1 MNRKFN
7 THGGYFAPRG
17 YSKVEAGGKH
27 HENPNGGVQY
37 GVDAQ
42 GVPNML
48 EEGEPVYDDF
58 VYSDNIEAD
67 ADFLAKYNLPTKFAG
82 KLYSEIA
89 DAFVDE
95 AAERPLDPTSNNGL
109 NKMLTRLADA
119 QEAQKQSQQQNDLQT
134 ELDGLSPEEMQQ
146 LQTMLAGSG
155 QEQGQPTG
163 MEDLAMMQQQ
173 MMAQQQMMPQEAAMA
188 PEGVMARGGCIRRF
202 DEGGNAFD
210 EGQGLSLAR
219 PQTLWLMPSD
229 SNGNLYD
236 TIQPAVVTA
245 PLPNGMTQQEA
256 RNRMEGY
263 LFGQQVAR
271 RRDQWGKDALALADQ
286 ATGGL
291 ITPLSLASSMADG
304 DALGMGLNMAAALL
318 PFTAVLPAD
327 EAAKA
332 AANARKL
339 SAAKGQATR
348 RMNKLAEEIQAAEKA
363 GDVVELARLKKLQ
376 AEQETLWKKAADELD
391 ELNKV
396 RQPKPETPAAP
407 ATQTT
412 PSTSSPS
419 PAPEAATPAHK
430 KKELWVSNDDP
441 RYAAYKNEITWTKGV
456 DKNKARNANILW
468 NPVYNTRKLWQSELP
483 FTQKAVLTG
492 RDLLWT
498 PNIPANIIRTT
509 HPIGSAVDFFQTEKP
524 HGYINDA
531 DTTEFT
537 EPVLYHTGEVKRP
550 NSYDDGGP
558 VLVNDWTEIPD
569 DFFRWLNWQE
579 GFRSQSYG
587 DKTGKVY
594 NVGDTIDPS
603 DTLTVGYSR
612 TINVKPG
619 DTTTREEERAWLLND
634 LNERRRKVAEALSAS
649 GITSMT
655 PTQFAAL
662 VDLSYNGGV
671 GLVKSILRKS
681 KGDPTK
687 IRSLLSDYATTN
699 AQTGEKEPRLV
710 NRAKDRVRMWDGNLN
725 SHEGIYQYQLTHPEL
740 KADGYFGAKTLAAL
754 RADGYSD
761 QDIAHFRLT
770 GELSKRPLL
779 QTTERSDMRTYVPV
793 HEAVP
798 EHYILPDF
806 GGEPFAFPAPV
817 PGEDETVLQESA
829 PEAYPS
835 FLLSRKP
842 KYVPFTDHIA
852 GTESAP
858 NTASALPS
866 AKTPL
871 SFKERFGFAMP
882 VVSAPQSGTT
892 VNYSSTST
900 DLSSPPVVSSGQQV
914 VPSGAEA
921 SDENEHPV
929 SIGADDSGQIVAQ
942 QPSVGGET
950 TVTEDTALSSQQPAT
965 GQSGGVQYSTW
976 PMYAGAINAGLSG
989 LYNAFQKPDRY
1000 DYGTYVP
1007 NIPSAQAPHFVNPTF
1022 TPDDE
1027 NRYVNDLLSQGASMV
1042 RAMQSAPG
1050 GSSRAALIA
1059 ANNAIMKNLADA
1071 RAKVR
1076 NNNIA
1081 QRNTVTQSRN
1091 TNASALAN
1099 FNMTNAQNRSNIMNA
1114 AQQYNLERLAQQ
1126 QAANYAAE
1134 GQKYAALQS
1143 NINAMADAL
1152 AGIGRQNATLNR
1164 INNDPTFDYSTFLN
1178 GTTIKKGQ

>member
-67 ADFLAKYNLPTKFAG
+67 ADFLAKYNLPAKFAG

-109 NKMLTRLADA
+109 NKMLARLADA

-155 QEQGQPTG
+155 QEQGQPMG
-163 MEDLAMMQQQ
+163 MEDPTMMQQQ
-173 MMAQQQMMPQEAAMA
+173 MVAQQQMMPQETAMV
-188 PEGVMARGGCIRRF
+188 PEGVMARGGFIRRF
-202 DEGGNAFD
+202 DEGGDAFG
-210 EGQGLSLAR
+210 EGQGLSLAQ

-229 SNGNLYD
+229 EAGNLYD

-271 RRDQWGKDALALADQ
+271 DRDQWGKEALNLADQ
-286 ATGGL
+286 VTGGL
-291 ITPLSLASSMADG
+291 VPPLSLASSMADG
-304 DALGMGLNMAAALL
+304 DALGMALSLASMWPFSKGL
-318 PFTAVLPAD
+318 PSKKAV
-327 EAAKA
+327 KA
-332 AANARKL
+332 AASK
-339 SAAKGQATR
+339 T
-348 RMNKLAEEIQAAEKA
+348 
-363 GDVVELARLKKLQ
+363 
-376 AEQETLWKKAADELD
+376 KAA
-391 ELNKV
+391 
-396 RQPKPETPAAP
+396 PKAA
-407 ATQTT
+407 TT
-412 PSTSSPS
+412 LSHSSPS
-419 PAPEAATPAHK
+419 PAPEVPKTPAQSAPAPKAATTAPK
-430 KKELWVSNDDP
+430 KKELWVGKDDP
-441 RYAAYKNEITWTKGV
+441 RYAAYKKEITWTKGA
-456 DKNKARNANILW
+456 DKNNARNANILW
-468 NPVYNTRKLWQSELP
+468 NPIYNTRKLWQSELP
-483 FTQKAVLTG
+483 FTQKAALTG

-498 PNIPANIIRTT
+498 PNIPANVIRAA

-550 NSYDDGGP
+550 NSYDEGGP
-558 VLVNDWTEIPD
+558 ILINDWTEIPD

-594 NVGDTIDPS
+594 NVGDTIDPR
-603 DTLTVGYSR
+603 DTLTVGYGR

-619 DTTTREEERAWLLND
+619 DTTTREEEKAWLLND
-634 LNERRRKVAEALSAS
+634 LNERRRKVAEALSTS

-671 GLVKSILRKS
+671 GLVRSILRKS

-687 IRSLLSDYATTN
+687 IRSLLFDYATTN

-725 SHEGIYQYQLTHPEL
+725 SHEGIYQYQLTHPEI
-740 KADGYFGAKTLAAL
+740 KADGYFGPNTLAAL
-754 RADGYSD
+754 KADGYSD
-761 QDIAHFRLT
+761 QDIAHFRST
-770 GELSKRPLL
+770 GELPVTATPESSIVPLP
-779 QTTERSDMRTYVPV
+779 QAIERSDMRTYVPV
-793 HEAVP
+793 SEAVP
-798 EHYILPDF
+798 ENYIHSDF
-806 GGEPFAFPAPV
+806 GGEPFVFSAPL
-817 PGEDETVLQESA
+817 PGEEETVLQESA
-829 PEAYPS
+829 PDAYPS
-835 FLLSRKP
+835 FLLNRKP
-842 KYVPFTDHIA
+842 KYVPFTDQIA

-858 NTASALPS
+858 NTAPASPS

-871 SFKERFGFAMP
+871 SFEERFGFAMP

-892 VNYSSTST
+892 ANYSSTST
-900 DLSSPPVVSSGQQV
+900 DLPSQPVVSSGQQV

-921 SDENEHPV
+921 SGENEHPV
-929 SIGADDSGQIVAQ
+929 SIGADDSSQVVAQ
-942 QPSVGGET
+942 QPPVVAEA
-950 TVTEDTALSSQQPAT
+950 TVAEDTDLSSSQPAA

-976 PMYAGAINAGLSG
+976 PMYAGTINAGLSG

-1007 NIPSAQAPHFVNPTF
+1007 NIPSVQAPHFVNPTF

-1027 NRYVNDLLSQGASMV
+1027 NRYVHDLLSQGASMV

-1059 ANNAIMKNLADA
+1059 ANNAIAKNIADA

-1076 NNNIA
+1076 SNNIT

-1091 TNASALAN
+1091 ANASALAN

>member
-7 THGGYFAPRG
+7 THGGYFTPRG

-67 ADFLAKYNLPTKFAG
+67 ADFLAKYNLPAKFAG

-109 NKMLTRLADA
+109 NKMLARLADA

-155 QEQGQPTG
+155 QEQGQPMG
-163 MEDLAMMQQQ
+163 MEDTAMMQQQ
-173 MMAQQQMMPQEAAMA
+173 MMAQPQMMPQEAAMA
-188 PEGVMARGGCIRRF
+188 PEGVMARGGFIRRF
-202 DEGGNAFD
+202 AEGGDAFE
-210 EGQGLSLAR
+210 EGQGLSLAQ
-219 PQTLWLMPSD
+219 PKTLWLMPSD
-229 SNGNLYD
+229 EAGNLYD

-245 PLPNGMTQQEA
+245 PLPNGMTQHEA

-271 RRDQWGKDALALADQ
+271 GRDQWGRDALALADQ

-291 ITPLSLASSMADG
+291 IIPLSLASSMANG
-304 DALGMGLNMAAALL
+304 DALGMGLNMAAAML

-332 AANARKL
+332 VAQAKKL
-339 SAAKGQATR
+339 STAKGQATR
-348 RMNKLAEEIQAAEKA
+348 KMNKLAKEIQVAEEA
-363 GDVVELARLKKLQ
+363 GDVAELARLKKLH
-376 AEQETLWKKAADELD
+376 AEQKTLWKKAADESD
-391 ELNKV
+391 ELNKI
-396 RQPKPETPAAP
+396 RQPKPEIPAAHETPAS
-407 ATQTT
+407 QTT
-412 PSTSSPS
+412 PSASSQS
-419 PAPEAATPAHK
+419 PAPQAVTPASK
-430 KKELWVSNDDP
+430 KKELWIGKEDP
-441 RYAAYKNEITWTKGV
+441 RYAAYKNEISWTKGA

-468 NPVYNTRKLWQSELP
+468 NPIYNTRKLWQSELP

-498 PNIPANIIRTT
+498 PNIPANVIRTAN
-509 HPIGSAVDFFQTEKP
+509 PIGSAVNFFQTEKP
-524 HGYINDA
+524 HGYINGA

-550 NSYDDGGP
+550 NSYDEGGP
-558 VLVNDWTEIPD
+558 VLVNDWP
-569 DFFRWLNWQE
+569 
-579 GFRSQSYG
+579 
-587 DKTGKVY
+587 
-594 NVGDTIDPS
+594 
-603 DTLTVGYSR
+603 
-612 TINVKPG
+612 
-619 DTTTREEERAWLLND
+619 
-634 LNERRRKVAEALSAS
+634 
-649 GITSMT
+649 
-655 PTQFAAL
+655 
-662 VDLSYNGGV
+662 
-671 GLVKSILRKS
+671 
-681 KGDPTK
+681 
-687 IRSLLSDYATTN
+687 
-699 AQTGEKEPRLV
+699 
-710 NRAKDRVRMWDGNLN
+710 
-725 SHEGIYQYQLTHPEL
+725 H
-740 KADGYFGAKTLAAL
+740 
-754 RADGYSD
+754 
-761 QDIAHFRLT
+761 
-770 GELSKRPLL
+770 
-779 QTTERSDMRTYVPV
+779 
-793 HEAVP
+793 
-798 EHYILPDF
+798 LP
-806 GGEPFAFPAPV
+806 
-817 PGEDETVLQESA
+817 
-829 PEAYPS
+829 
-835 FLLSRKP
+835 
-842 KYVPFTDHIA
+842 
-852 GTESAP
+852 
-858 NTASALPS
+858 
-866 AKTPL
+866 
-871 SFKERFGFAMP
+871 
-882 VVSAPQSGTT
+882 
-892 VNYSSTST
+892 
-900 DLSSPPVVSSGQQV
+900 VSSSGSQV
-914 VPSGAEA
+914 VPAGEEA
-921 SDENEHPV
+921 SGENEHPV
-929 SIGADDSGQIVAQ
+929 SIVADASGQVAAQ
-942 QPSVGGET
+942 QLPVVTEAT
-950 TVTEDTALSSQQPAT
+950 ATEDTNPSSQRPAAR
-965 GQSGGVQYSTW
+965 QSGGFQYSTW

-1007 NIPSAQAPHFVNPTF
+1007 NIPSVQAPHFVNPTF

-1027 NRYVNDLLSQGASMV
+1027 NRYVHDLLSQGASMV
-1042 RAMQSAPG
+1042 RAMQSSPG

-1076 NNNIA
+1076 SNNIA

-1091 TNASALAN
+1091 ANASALAN

-1164 INNDPTFDYSTFLN
+1164 INNDSTFDYSTFLN

>member
-67 ADFLAKYNLPTKFAG
+67 ADFLAKYNLPAKFAG

-109 NKMLTRLADA
+109 NKMLARLADA

-163 MEDLAMMQQQ
+163 MEDPAMMQQQ

-202 DEGGNAFD
+202 DEGGDAFG
-210 EGQGLSLAR
+210 EGQGLSLAQ

-236 TIQPAVVTA
+236 TIAPAVVTA

-271 RRDQWGKDALALADQ
+271 GRDQWGKEALNLADQ
-286 ATGGL
+286 VTGGL
-291 ITPLSLASSMADG
+291 VPPLSLASSMADG
-304 DALGMGLNMAAALL
+304 DALGMALSLASMWPFRKGL
-318 PFTAVLPAD
+318 PSKKAV
-327 EAAKA
+327 KA
-332 AANARKL
+332 AASKTKAVPK
-339 SAAKGQATR
+339 AT
-348 RMNKLAEEIQAAEKA
+348 
-363 GDVVELARLKKLQ
+363 
-376 AEQETLWKKAADELD
+376 
-391 ELNKV
+391 
-396 RQPKPETPAAP
+396 
-407 ATQTT
+407 TT
-412 PSTSSPS
+412 PIPSSPS
-419 PAPEAATPAHK
+419 PAPEVPKAHAPK
-430 KKELWVSNDDP
+430 KGKLWAGKDDP
-441 RYAAYKNEITWTKGV
+441 RYAAYKEKVSLTKGA
-456 DKNKARNANILW
+456 DRNKKQNANILW
-468 NPVYNTRKLWQSELP
+468 TPFYNTVKVWQSELP
-483 FTQKAVLTG
+483 FTQKAALTG
-492 RDLLWT
+492 RNVVWT
-498 PNIPANIIRTT
+498 PNI
-509 HPIGSAVDFFQTEKP
+509 IGNGAKAVYPSYKAVDFFQTEKP

-550 NSYDDGGP
+550 NSYEEGGP

-603 DTLTVGYSR
+603 DTLTVGYGR

-634 LNERRRKVAEALSAS
+634 LNERRRKVAEALSTS

-687 IRSLLSDYATTN
+687 MRSLLFDYATTN

-710 NRAKDRVRMWDGNLN
+710 NRAQDRVRMWDGKPN
-725 SHEGIYQYQLTHPEL
+725 SHGGIYQYQLSHPEL

-761 QDIAHFRLT
+761 QDIAHFRRT
-770 GELSKRPLL
+770 GELSKRPLP
-779 QTTERSDMRTYVPV
+779 QTTEMSDMRTYVPV

-798 EHYILPDF
+798 EHYILPNF

-817 PGEDETVLQESA
+817 PGEEETVLQESA

-852 GTESAP
+852 GTESAS
-858 NTASALPS
+858 NTAPALPS

-871 SFKERFGFAMP
+871 SFEKRFGFAMP

-900 DLSSPPVVSSGQQV
+900 DLSSPPVVGSGQQV
-914 VPSGAEA
+914 VPSGVEA

-929 SIGADDSGQIVAQ
+929 SIGIDDSGQIVAQ
-942 QPSVGGET
+942 QP
-950 TVTEDTALSSQQPAT
+950 AT
-965 GQSGGVQYSTW
+965 GQRGGIQYSTW

-1027 NRYVNDLLSQGASMV
+1027 NRYVHDLLSQGASMV

-1076 NNNIA
+1076 NNNIV

>member
-67 ADFLAKYNLPTKFAG
+67 ADFLAKYNLPAKFAG

-109 NKMLTRLADA
+109 NKMLARLADA

-134 ELDGLSPEEMQQ
+134 ELDSLSPEEMQQ

-163 MEDLAMMQQQ
+163 MEDSAMMQQQ

-202 DEGGNAFD
+202 DEGGDAFG
-210 EGQGLSLAR
+210 EGQGLSLAQ

-245 PLPNGMTQQEA
+245 PLPNGMTQQES

-271 RRDQWGKDALALADQ
+271 GRDQWWKGALALADQ

-391 ELNKV
+391 DLNKV

-498 PNIPANIIRTT
+498 PNISANIIRTAP
-509 HPIGSAVDFFQTEKP
+509 PIGSAVDFFQTEKS
-524 HGYINDA
+524 HVYINDA

-550 NSYDDGGP
+550 NSYDDGGHI
-558 VLVNDWTEIPD
+558 E
-569 DFFRWLNWQE
+569 
-579 GFRSQSYG
+579 
-587 DKTGKVY
+587 DK
-594 NVGDTIDPS
+594 
-603 DTLTVGYSR
+603 
-612 TINVKPG
+612 
-619 DTTTREEERAWLLND
+619 
-634 LNERRRKVAEALSAS
+634 
-649 GITSMT
+649 
-655 PTQFAAL
+655 
-662 VDLSYNGGV
+662 
-671 GLVKSILRKS
+671 
-681 KGDPTK
+681 
-687 IRSLLSDYATTN
+687 
-699 AQTGEKEPRLV
+699 
-710 NRAKDRVRMWDGNLN
+710 
-725 SHEGIYQYQLTHPEL
+725 
-740 KADGYFGAKTLAAL
+740 
-754 RADGYSD
+754 
-761 QDIAHFRLT
+761 
-770 GELSKRPLL
+770 
-779 QTTERSDMRTYVPV
+779 
-793 HEAVP
+793 
-798 EHYILPDF
+798 
-806 GGEPFAFPAPV
+806 
-817 PGEDETVLQESA
+817 
-829 PEAYPS
+829 
-835 FLLSRKP
+835 
-842 KYVPFTDHIA
+842 
-852 GTESAP
+852 GT
-858 NTASALPS
+858 
-866 AKTPL
+866 
-871 SFKERFGFAMP
+871 
-882 VVSAPQSGTT
+882 
-892 VNYSSTST
+892 
-900 DLSSPPVVSSGQQV
+900 
-914 VPSGAEA
+914 
-921 SDENEHPV
+921 
-929 SIGADDSGQIVAQ
+929 
-942 QPSVGGET
+942 
-950 TVTEDTALSSQQPAT
+950 SQQPVT

>member
-67 ADFLAKYNLPTKFAG
+67 ADFLAKYNLPAKFAG

-109 NKMLTRLADA
+109 NKMLARLADA

-155 QEQGQPTG
+155 QEQGQPMG
-163 MEDLAMMQQQ
+163 MEDPTMMQQQ
-173 MMAQQQMMPQEAAMA
+173 MMAQQQMMPQETAMI
-188 PEGVMARGGCIRRF
+188 PEGVMARGGFIRRF
-202 DEGGNAFD
+202 DEGGDAFG
-210 EGQGLSLAR
+210 EGQGVSLAQ

-229 SNGNLYD
+229 KEGNLYD

-245 PLPNGMTQQEA
+245 PLPNGMTQQVA

-263 LFGQQVAR
+263 LAGQQVAR
-271 RRDQWGKDALALADQ
+271 GRDQWGKDALALADQ
-286 ATGGL
+286 VTGGL
-291 ITPLSLASSMADG
+291 VPPLSLASSMADG
-304 DALGMGLNMAAALL
+304 DALGMALSLASMWPFSKGL
-318 PFTAVLPAD
+318 PSKKAV
-327 EAAKA
+327 KA
-332 AANARKL
+332 AASK
-339 SAAKGQATR
+339 T
-348 RMNKLAEEIQAAEKA
+348 
-363 GDVVELARLKKLQ
+363 
-376 AEQETLWKKAADELD
+376 KAA
-391 ELNKV
+391 
-396 RQPKPETPAAP
+396 PK
-407 ATQTT
+407 
-412 PSTSSPS
+412 
-419 PAPEAATPAHK
+419 AATTAPK
-430 KKELWVSNDDP
+430 KKELWVGKDDP
-441 RYAAYKNEITWTKGV
+441 RYAAYKKEITWTRGA

-468 NPVYNTRKLWQSELP
+468 NPVYNTRKLWQSKLP

-498 PNIPANIIRTT
+498 PNISANVIRTAIPT
-509 HPIGSAVDFFQTEKP
+509 GAVTFFQTEKP
-524 HGYINDA
+524 HGYINGA

-550 NSYDDGGP
+550 NSYDEGGP

-569 DFFRWLNWQE
+569 DFFRRLNWQE

-594 NVGDTIDPS
+594 NVGDTI
-603 DTLTVGYSR
+603 
-612 TINVKPG
+612 
-619 DTTTREEERAWLLND
+619 A
-634 LNERRRKVAEALSAS
+634 
-649 GITSMT
+649 
-655 PTQFAAL
+655 
-662 VDLSYNGGV
+662 
-671 GLVKSILRKS
+671 
-681 KGDPTK
+681 
-687 IRSLLSDYATTN
+687 
-699 AQTGEKEPRLV
+699 
-710 NRAKDRVRMWDGNLN
+710 
-725 SHEGIYQYQLTHPEL
+725 
-740 KADGYFGAKTLAAL
+740 
-754 RADGYSD
+754 
-761 QDIAHFRLT
+761 
-770 GELSKRPLL
+770 
-779 QTTERSDMRTYVPV
+779 
-793 HEAVP
+793 
-798 EHYILPDF
+798 
-806 GGEPFAFPAPV
+806 
-817 PGEDETVLQESA
+817 
-829 PEAYPS
+829 
-835 FLLSRKP
+835 
-842 KYVPFTDHIA
+842 
-852 GTESAP
+852 
-858 NTASALPS
+858 
-866 AKTPL
+866 
-871 SFKERFGFAMP
+871 
-882 VVSAPQSGTT
+882 
-892 VNYSSTST
+892 
-900 DLSSPPVVSSGQQV
+900 PVVSSGQQV
-914 VPSGAEA
+914 LPSGAED
-921 SDENEHPV
+921 SGENEHPV
-929 SIGADDSGQIVAQ
+929 SIVADASNQVVAQ
-942 QPSVGGET
+942 QPPVVVEA
-950 TVTEDTALSSQQPAT
+950 TVTEDTIPSSQQPAT
-965 GQSGGVQYSTW
+965 VQNGGVQYSTW

-1007 NIPSAQAPHFVNPTF
+1007 NIPSVQAPHFVNPTF

-1027 NRYVNDLLSQGASMV
+1027 NRYVHDLLSQGASMV

-1059 ANNAIMKNLADA
+1059 ANNAITKNIADA

-1076 NNNIA
+1076 SNNIA

-1091 TNASALAN
+1091 ANASALAN

-1152 AGIGRQNATLNR
+1152 AGIGRQNAALNR